1 MGSGG
6 HTTVIRRVLENRSRP
21 VRAPSPDTT
30 ATIAVMVRALP
41 PPRLL
46 LSVGDVTLQKQ
57 LERVLETALVAVE
70 STASVPEAVR
80 RLDAESCHVLL
91 TDSLE
96 LTRKVRKLRAER
108 NPVVLFVLELDE
120 REARQAALDA
130 GADDCV
136 SWRAHE
142 EELHARVSL
151 ARRIAELETCL
162 RTTLVENR
170 KLSAIDELTGL
181 SSRRFFA
188 KHFPHE
194 VQRAGRYG
202 RPLSLLLCDIDHFK
216 RINDTLG
223 HAAGDAV
230 LQQFG
235 KRLRDGLRHG
245 VDWVARLGGEEF
257 AIVLPET
264 ASRDAMEVADKLR
277 ALIAGGRFPLD
288 RGRLA
293 VTASFGV
300 CGIDHVPPGRRKI
313 AEEMMKRADAAM
325 YRAKRL
331 GRNRVDGAPWR
342 DSARTAERR

>member
-6 HTTVIRRVLENRSRP
+6 HTTVIRRVLESRARP

-30 ATIAVMVRALP
+30 ATIAVMIRVLP

-46 LSVGDVTLQKQ
+46 LSVDDAAVQQQ
-57 LERVLETALVAVE
+57 LVRVLDGALVSVE
-70 STASVPEAVR
+70 VAPNVPEAVR
-80 RLDAESCHVLL
+80 RLDEEPCHVLL

-96 LTRKVRKLRAER
+96 LTRRVRRLRAER
-108 NPVVLFVLELDE
+108 DPVVLVVLELDE
-120 REARQAALDA
+120 PAARQAALDA

-170 KLSAIDELTGL
+170 KLAAIDELTGL
-181 SSRRFFA
+181 ASRRFFA

-194 VQRAGRYG
+194 VERAARYG
-202 RPLSLLLCDIDHFK
+202 RPLSLVLCDIDHFK
-216 RINDTLG
+216 KINDTLG
-223 HAAGDAV
+223 HAAGDVV

-235 KRLRDGLRHG
+235 TRLQGCLRQG
-245 VDWVARLGGEEF
+245 IDWVARLGGEEF

-264 ASRDAMEVADKLR
+264 AVDAAAIVAGKLR
-277 ALIAGGRFPLD
+277 EGIAGSRFKLD

-300 CGIDHVPPGRRKI
+300 CGVDRVPPGRRKI
-313 AEEMMKRADAAM
+313 PDEMMKRADAAM

-331 GRNRVDGAPWR
+331 GRNRVHAASW
-342 DSARTAERR
+342 TETT